1 MASKDYT
8 LNWSDDSLKPPFVL
22 YHTTID
28 KSTTSLDLT
37 GKDSALWGEC
47 IQEDL
52 LRLLENFASHGTPPR
67 APTIGQ
73 FWYNADTGV
82 LGIWNGTTWFPV
94 YTPVPAPVWIT
105 PESISYT
112 SGETF
117 TFQASNATTYNVV
130 SGSIP
135 GATFTNGVLS
145 GIATSGNY
153 TITIRATGAGGFTD
167 KKFNVLILAVTTTTT
182 TTTTSTTPFPTSSS
196 TTTTTTTTSTTPRPT
211 TTTTTTTTTTLPVCN
226 DVYESHLEGRYV
238 KSVVRYANGT
248 IAQDGM
254 LLAESF
260 QTLNSRL
267 NTHFKSIVGRP
278 MEYAATVYYYGIYR
292 DECARRG
299 VAYTPA
305 GDIDNAIINESMI
318 PLMQANYNNYEA
330 GFGKINYVDKYCAAK
345 SAGII

>member
-73 FWYNADTGV
+73 FWYNADTGI
-82 LGIWNGTTWFPV
+82 LGIWNGTTWYPV

-112 SGETF
+112 SGGTF

-145 GIATSGNY
+145 GTPTAGNY
-153 TITIRATGAGGFTD
+153 TITVRATGAGGFID

-182 TTTTSTTPFPTSSS
+182 TTTTSTTPFPTSATTA
-196 TTTTTTTTSTTPRPT
+196 TTTTTTTTTTRAPT
-211 TTTTTTTTTTLPVCN
+211 TTTTTTTTRAPAVISIDYPSSVVQDAQFIWTIIGGASDVNFYATGSTWNGGRTPGSGTLPTIN
-226 DVYESHLEGRYV
+226 SSTYTNSN
-238 KSVVRYANGT
+238 NGINT
-248 IAQDGM
+248 NYTPITGFIPTPGTYN
-254 LLAESF
+254 LAF
-260 QTLNSRL
+260 
-267 NTHFKSIVGRP
+267 HFSNGQ
-278 MEYAATVYYYGIYR
+278 TVYKTVTVT
-292 DECARRG
+292 A
-299 VAYTPA
+299 
-305 GDIDNAIINESMI
+305 
-318 PLMQANYNNYEA
+318 
-330 GFGKINYVDKYCAAK
+330 
-345 SAGII
+345 